1 MAKLLHD
8 LTVDETTGK
17 EIQRQNIH
25 EDYGNTDEF
34 KSQSDKAFIAI
45 ETLAEFSKNKVKADV
60 EKCRAI
66 SKFMNGIC

>member
-1 MAKLLHD
+1 MTKLLHE

-34 KSQSDKAFIAI
+34 KSKSDKAFIAI
-45 ETLAEFSKNKVKADV
+45 ETLAEFAKNEDRTDV
-60 EKCRAI
+60 ERCDAI
-66 SKFMNGIC
+66 GEFQ